1 MIEKENGPEP
11 IFVAGGGA
19 ANTEDPNY
27 AKASLRQNGKGND
40 RIGSS
45 GVQSFFPKAQNDFY
59 CAGAGFHEGPIVGEL
74 VANSVPPQSYAKG
87 LKGGKAKDCYGRLR
101 EGGFGG
107 GGAYYYRN
115 GKDYHGAGGG
125 FTGGSTK
132 IRDGSSKY
140 CDGGGGGSFSI
151 DQNAKFDHFYVEY
164 GKCKIEFLN

>member
-11 IFVAGGGA
+11 IFVAGGA
-19 ANTEDPNY
+19 AAWIGDEY
-27 AKASLRQNGKGND
+27 YSKASLRQNGNGND

-45 GVQSFFPKAQNDFY
+45 GRQLFFPNDENKVY

-74 VANSVPPQSYAKG
+74 VADSVPPQSYAQG
-87 LKGGKAKDCYGRLR
+87 LKGGKGKDRYGRLG

-115 GKDYHGAGGG
+115 GKYYYGAGGG

-132 IRDGSSKY
+132 IRDGNS
-140 CDGGGGGSFSI
+140 CHGGGGGSFSI
-151 DQNAKFDHFYVEY
+151 DRNATFDHVYVEF

>member
-1 MIEKENGPEP
+1 MIEKKNGPDP
-11 IFVAGGGA
+11 IFVAGGA
-19 ANTEDPNY
+19 AAWTGY
-27 AKASLRQNGKGND
+27 ADYSRASLRQNGNGND

-45 GVQSFFPKAQNDFY
+45 GLQSFWPNDQNNVY
-59 CAGAGFHEGPIVGEL
+59 CAGAGFHDGPNVGEL
-74 VANSVPPQSYAKG
+74 VADSVPPQSYAQG
-87 LKGGKAKDCYGRLR
+87 LKGGRGIDSYGLT

-107 GGAYYYRN
+107 GGAFSYRN
-115 GKDYHGAGGG
+115 GKRYFGAGGG

-151 DQNAKFDHFYVEY
+151 DQNATFDLVHVEY